1 MELEERNDNNKT
13 DASIAPS
20 PQSPVLRQFHVS
32 KPRIAELLRKKA
44 RLGKCR
50 STIPSDLPS
59 ARRVGPVESLTIK
72 ERPWVNS
79 QMTPQFATNIVMSA
93 RQVRP
98 FVAPPHNFLHLHRNH
113 YYPPK
118 GSIANNLLNMR
129 ATANLLLAPMSLS
142 ANQSPRPIQVPPSIS
157 TTALQIQKLMQQLV
171 LRRDASQ
178 TGSASGCANRLIF
191 SQRMLS
197 RKPQKK
203 HKPKVDVNAI
213 LCKKPVIEDYYPGT
227 ARSQQ
232 KRIELLAETAGS
244 RPETCEGS
252 RPDSRYNRETLC
264 STMEDCVAESG
275 QRCQFAVRHMNL
287 AEGCGGGHHLLPS
300 CWS

>member
-59 ARRVGPVESLTIK
+59 ARR
-72 ERPWVNS
+72 
-79 QMTPQFATNIVMSA
+79 
-93 RQVRP
+93 
-98 FVAPPHNFLHLHRNH
+98 
-113 YYPPK
+113 K